1 MKEFEHVNAT
11 SLDEVMSFFK
21 DENATIIAGGT
32 DLLTAM
38 RNNILSP
45 SRLINV
51 KTIPDLSDIKY
62 SEGQCVKIGS
72 LTTLDQIEK
81 DEIIKKSFNI
91 LAQSAGSVATPQ
103 IRNVGTIGGNLC
115 QKPRCWY
122 YRNPNFQCLRKNGKA
137 CFAVRGENRYN
148 AIIDGGPCFMVH
160 PSDTAIALIALNA
173 SVKTLSPEGERI
185 ISLEDFFVHPRISPA
200 KENILKPFELITEIQ
215 IPNTSPF
222 SRGIYLKATER
233 KTWDFAI
240 VSVAF
245 QADFDGDIINDAR
258 IVLGGVSPTPYHAK
272 DAEILLKGKTIDER
286 LIDEVSESAI
296 SKSKPLSGNN
306 HKVSLTKSLIKQALA
321 SVTKMNNIK

>member
-1 MKEFEHVNAT
+1 MKEFEHINAT
-11 SLDEVMSFFK
+11 SLDEAMSFLK
-21 DENATIIAGGT
+21 DENAMIIAGGT

-38 RNNILSP
+38 KNNILSP

-51 KTIPDLSDIKY
+51 KTVHDLNYIKY
-62 SEGQCVKIGS
+62 GNDQCLKIGS
-72 LTTLDQIEK
+72 LATLDQIEK

-137 CFAVRGENRYN
+137 CLAVRGENMYN

-160 PSDTAIALIALNA
+160 PSDTAIALIALDA
-173 SVKTLSPEGERI
+173 RVKILSPDGERI
-185 ISLEDFFVHPRISPA
+185 IPLEDFFVHPRISIS
-200 KENILKPFELITEIQ
+200 KENVLKPFELITEIQ
-215 IPNTSPF
+215 IPTASTF
-222 SRGIYLKATER
+222 SRGVYLKATER

-245 QADFDGDIINDAR
+245 QADFAGDLVNDAR
-258 IVLGGVSPTPYHAK
+258 IVLGGVSPMPFRAK
-272 DAEILLKGKTIDER
+272 DAEMILKGKTIDES
-286 LIDEVSESAI
+286 LIDEVSESVI
-296 SKSKPLSGNN
+296 SKTKPLSGNDY
-306 HKVSLTKSLIKQALA
+306 KVSLAKSLIKQALKIIVKN
-321 SVTKMNNIK
+321 SK

>member
-11 SLDEVMSFFK
+11 SLDEAMLFLK
-21 DENATIIAGGT
+21 DENAVIIAGGT

-38 RNNILSP
+38 KNNILSP
-45 SRLINV
+45 SRLVNV
-51 KTIPDLSDIKY
+51 KTISDLSYIKY
-62 SEGQCVKIGS
+62 SEDQCLKIGS
-72 LTTLDQIEK
+72 LTLLNQIEK

-122 YRNPNFQCLRKNGKA
+122 YRNPNFQCLRKNGKM
-137 CFAVRGENRYN
+137 CLAVRGENRYN

-173 SVKTLSPEGERI
+173 RVKILSPDNERI
-185 ISLEDFFVHPRISPA
+185 IPLEDFFIHPRVSLT
-200 KENILKPFELITEIQ
+200 KENVLKPFELITEIQ
-215 IPNTSPF
+215 IPTMSPF
-222 SRGIYLKATER
+222 SRGVYLKATER

-245 QADFDGDIINDAR
+245 QADFDGDVVNDAR
-258 IVLGGVSPTPYHAK
+258 IVFGGVSSTPFRVK
-272 DAEILLKGKTIDER
+272 DAEMLLKGKTMDDS
-286 LIDEVSESAI
+286 LIDAVSESAI

-306 HKVSLTKSLIKQALA
+306 YKVSLAKSLIKQALT
-321 SVTKMNNIK
+321 SVTKMNNVK